1 MDNFSAAAIARIIP
15 LGLKRLGLSAS
26 LQSAPQAAHIAID
39 EKRRLLNTVASSHGE
54 QVLAELGAGV
64 LDATDEPL
72 LSAFSPAR
80 GPHDLI
86 ARWQRL
92 ERYVHSSHR
101 VRVDT
106 PGEHRVVLHH
116 VAIQRRPKPHRHED
130 LLVFGLLIGL
140 LELTG
145 AQGLRARTRGEHGW
159 RYGRRLWR
167 TAPWP
172 PDVSQWELQWEADV
186 GGLDQATR
194 AANGRP
200 KQGLDPN
207 DCVGFAR
214 HLMSQD
220 PAHAWT
226 VKALAADMNTTARS
240 LQRHLAL
247 QQNSFTALLAQIK
260 VASAAQLLTTTMEP
274 PAQIGYGCGYS
285 DQAHF
290 SREFKRHTA
299 FTPLQYRAAFAVGR
313 PADPAEG
320 P

>member
-1 MDNFSAAAIARIIP
+1 MDNFSAAAVARIIP
-15 LGLKRLGLSAS
+15 LGLKRLGITMA
-26 LQSAPQAAHIAID
+26 LQPAPQAAHIAIE
-39 EKRRLLNTVASSHGE
+39 EKRRVLNTVASSHGE
-54 QVLAELGAGV
+54 QVLAQLGAGV

-101 VRVDT
+101 VRIDT
-106 PGEHRVVLHH
+106 TGEHRVVLHH
-116 VAIQRRPKPHRHED
+116 VSIHRRPKPHRHED

-140 LELTG
+140 LELAG

-159 RYGRRLWR
+159 RYCGRMWQ
-167 TAPWP
+167 TVPWP
-172 PDVSQWELQWEADV
+172 IDVSQWELQWEANV
-186 GGLDQATR
+186 GGHALPAR
-194 AANGRP
+194 AASDQP
-200 KQGLDPN
+200 EQGLDPK
-207 DCVGFAR
+207 DCVGRAR

-220 PAHAWT
+220 PAQAWT
-226 VKALAADMNTTARS
+226 VKALAADMNMTARS

-247 QQNSFTALLAQIK
+247 HQNSFTALLAHIK
-260 VASAAQLLTTTMEP
+260 LASAAQLLTTTREP

-299 FTPLQYRAAFAVGR
+299 FTPLQYRAAFAAGH
-313 PADPAEG
+313 PTDPAEG
-320 P
+320 R

>member
-1 MDNFSAAAIARIIP
+1 MDNFSAAAVARIIP
-15 LGLKRLGLSAS
+15 FGLKRLGLTAS
-26 LQSAPQAAHIAID
+26 LRPAPQAAHIAID
-39 EKRRLLNTVASSHGE
+39 EKRRVLNTLASSHGE
-54 QVLAELGAGV
+54 QVLAQLGAGV

-101 VRVDT
+101 VRIEA
-106 PGEHRVVLHH
+106 PGEHRVVLRH
-116 VAIQRRPKPHRHED
+116 VSIQRGPKPHRHES

-145 AQGLRARTRGEHGW
+145 VQGLRARTRSEHGW
-159 RYGRRLWR
+159 RYVGRLWQ
-167 TAPWP
+167 TIPWP
-172 PDVSQWELQWEADV
+172 PDVSQWELQWEA
-186 GGLDQATR
+186 GANGHAQAAHATR
-194 AANGRP
+194 AANGQP
-200 KQGLDPN
+200 QQGLDL
-207 DCVGFAR
+207 DDRAGFAR

-226 VKALAADMNTTARS
+226 VKALAADMHMTARS

-247 QQNSFTALLAQIK
+247 QQHSFTALLAHIR

-299 FTPLQYRAAFAVGR
+299 FTPLQYRAAFAAGR
-313 PADPAEG
+313 STDPD
-320 P
+320 